1 MESPLSL
8 QTSEP
13 MEVTVTVK
21 VPNKTLLTVLGTIA
35 LAVLTLL

>member
-1 MESPLSL
+1 MEAPIVP
-8 QTSEP
+8 QTSAP

-21 VPNKTLLTVLGTIA
+21 VPNRTLLTVISSIA